1 MEKKL
6 HDFVYRKFSNYIGD
20 KVFNKV
26 LNDVLPKEEDI
37 SYVGVIA
44 KDSIVTYKLSDDD
57 LFILSINAKENSLTI
72 SSLNSEETLPT
83 ENIEKITIDN
93 DQIIYN
99 SMKQFRDYNGVI
111 ITGANSIIDLDR
123 YGNVVPNKIHTG
135 IWFYDKEF
143 LENIGDTDSTIR
155 FLSGTKNPV
164 NTLTDLNICNYQI
177 YRSLPDMYQEVC
189 AWRNKNIVGND
200 NIGFISEIEMF
211 NGNKHMSSFCYP
223 LKDDFRDPIRR
234 VYKSVIKDTGIEKN
248 LISYSGLDNINTENL
263 GVFDVH
269 KNYDVKKFESG
280 KILQKDK

>member
-6 HDFVYRKFSNYIGD
+6 HDFVYRKFSNYID
-20 KVFNKV
+20 NKVFNKV

-123 YGNVVPNKIHTG
+123 YGNIVPNKIHTG
-135 IWFYDKEF
+135 IWFYDQEF

-155 FLSGTKNPV
+155 FLSGAKNPV

-177 YRSLPDMYQEVC
+177 YRSLPDMYQEVR
-189 AWRNKNIVGND
+189 AWRNNNIVGND

-211 NGNKHMSSFCYP
+211 NGNKHMANFCYP
-223 LKDDFRDPIRR
+223 LKDDFRDPIRK
-234 VYKSVIKDTGIEKN
+234 VYKSAIKDTGIEKN

-269 KNYDVKKFESG
+269 KNYDVKKSESG